1 MDSSDN
7 MVNHTMEA
15 LALNDGAAPEGSPG
29 RGDVLPVDMLRIR
42 QQMSNQCFEMAAQLQ
57 AELKRLTQEKMKEM
71 EELMSKKEQPDD
83 PDAEKYRAALEKGQA
98 NLEKYKKMVI
108 MTQNVLR
115 GILLAFKVNWL
126 DDPRLR
132 DITRRIYFQD
142 LFQTWAFWIFIAI
155 QPIKMPKVKAEKKS
169 RQHQEVKNQGIMFN
183 TGIGQH
189 ILKNPLVVNGIIE
202 KAALRP
208 TDVVLEVGPGTGNM
222 TVKLLEKAKKVVACE
237 LDCRLVA
244 ELQKRVQCTCAVLM
258 FQREFAMRL
267 VAKPGDKLYCRL
279 SINTQLLARVDHLM
293 KVGKNNFR
301 PPPKVESSVVR
312 IEPKNPPPP
321 VNFQEWDGLVRIAF
335 VRKNKTLSAAFKS
348 AAVEQLLEKNYR
360 IHCSVHNVEVP
371 PDFSISKKIESV
383 LQEADFSE
391 KRARSMDI
399 DDFMVLLHAFNSAGI
414 HFS

>member
-1 MDSSDN
+1 
-7 MVNHTMEA
+7 
-15 LALNDGAAPEGSPG
+15 
-29 RGDVLPVDMLRIR
+29 
-42 QQMSNQCFEMAAQLQ
+42 
-57 AELKRLTQEKMKEM
+57 
-71 EELMSKKEQPDD
+71 
-83 PDAEKYRAALEKGQA
+83 
-98 NLEKYKKMVI
+98 
-108 MTQNVLR
+108 
-115 GILLAFKVNWL
+115 
-126 DDPRLR
+126 
-132 DITRRIYFQD
+132 
-142 LFQTWAFWIFIAI
+142 
-155 QPIKMPKVKAEKKS
+155 MPKVKAEKKS
-169 RQHQEVKNQGIMFN
+169 RQHQEVKSQGIMFN

-202 KAALRP
+202 KVESNSFLYAALRP

-237 LDCRLVA
+237 LDTRLVA
-244 ELQKRVQCTCAVLM
+244 ELQKRVQCTPMQNKLQILIGDVLKTELPFFDICVANLPYQISSPFVFKLLLHRPFFRCAVLM

-321 VNFQEWDGLVRIAF
+321 INFQEWDGLVRIAF

-360 IHCSVHNVEVP
+360 IHCSVHNIEIQQ
-371 PDFSISKKIESV
+371 DFNIAQKIESI
-383 LQEADFSE
+383 LQESKFSD

>member
-1 MDSSDN
+1 
-7 MVNHTMEA
+7 
-15 LALNDGAAPEGSPG
+15 
-29 RGDVLPVDMLRIR
+29 
-42 QQMSNQCFEMAAQLQ
+42 
-57 AELKRLTQEKMKEM
+57 
-71 EELMSKKEQPDD
+71 
-83 PDAEKYRAALEKGQA
+83 
-98 NLEKYKKMVI
+98 
-108 MTQNVLR
+108 
-115 GILLAFKVNWL
+115 
-126 DDPRLR
+126 
-132 DITRRIYFQD
+132 
-142 LFQTWAFWIFIAI
+142 
-155 QPIKMPKVKAEKKS
+155 MPKVKAEKRS
-169 RQHQEVKNQGIMFN
+169 RQHQDVKSQGIMFN
-183 TGIGQH
+183 TGVGQH
-189 ILKNPLVVNGIIE
+189 ILKNPLVVNAIIE

-244 ELQKRVQCTCAVLM
+244 ELQKRVQCTPLQTKLQILVGDVLKTDMPFFDICVANLPYQISSPFVFKLLLHRPFFRCAVLM

-267 VAKPGDKLYCRL
+267 VAKPGDKLFCRL

-335 VRKNKTLSAAFKS
+335 VRKNKTLGAAFKS

-360 IHCSVHNVEVP
+360 IHCSVHNVIVP
-371 PDFSISKKIESV
+371 DDFSIGKKIESV
-383 LQEADFSE
+383 LQEAGFSD

-399 DDFMVLLHAFNSAGI
+399 DDFMILLHAFNTAGI
-414 HFS
+414 HFT

>member
-1 MDSSDN
+1 
-7 MVNHTMEA
+7 
-15 LALNDGAAPEGSPG
+15 
-29 RGDVLPVDMLRIR
+29 
-42 QQMSNQCFEMAAQLQ
+42 
-57 AELKRLTQEKMKEM
+57 
-71 EELMSKKEQPDD
+71 
-83 PDAEKYRAALEKGQA
+83 
-98 NLEKYKKMVI
+98 
-108 MTQNVLR
+108 
-115 GILLAFKVNWL
+115 
-126 DDPRLR
+126 
-132 DITRRIYFQD
+132 
-142 LFQTWAFWIFIAI
+142 
-155 QPIKMPKVKAEKKS
+155 MPKVKAEKKS
-169 RQHQEVKNQGIMFN
+169 RKHQEVKSQGIMFN

-189 ILKNPLVVNGIIE
+189 ILKNPLVVNAIIA

-237 LDCRLVA
+237 LDTRLVA
-244 ELQKRVQCTCAVLM
+244 ELQKRVQCTPMQNKLQILIGDVLKAELPFFDLCVANLPYQISSPFVFKLLLHRPFFRCAVLM

-360 IHCSVHNVEVP
+360 IHCSVHNIELQQ
-371 PDFSISKKIESV
+371 DFNIAQKIDSI
-383 LQEADFSE
+383 LQESKFSE